1 MIAGWS
7 YRRKGQELRTRLKG
21 PALMAV
27 HSLTEDGTSTDF
39 NALSKAL
46 CAEFLPPSATVRAHM
61 QPNCC
66 VQGDKSVTAYGEHL
80 RRLAMLAYPPG
91 SPEGHAAVR
100 DRRALDRFVVTLK
113 AEELRVKVLEGKP
126 KSLCQAVNIAE
137 ECAAIV
143 DPNGDSASRSVA
155 LPTYHVLEAP
165 AADSSPSHRE
175 VRAAPEHDCT
185 AAQAVRELTKAFHRS
200 QAVPQHNQRK
210 QEYYRHGNM
219 HAWYKP
225 TS

>member
-1 MIAGWS
+1 
-7 YRRKGQELRTRLKG
+7 
-21 PALMAV
+21 
-27 HSLTEDGTSTDF
+27 
-39 NALSKAL
+39 
-46 CAEFLPPSATVRAHM
+46 
-61 QPNCC
+61 
-66 VQGDKSVTAYGEHL
+66 
-80 RRLAMLAYPPG
+80 MLAYPPG

-137 ECAAIV
+137 EYAAIV
-143 DPNGDSASRSVA
+143 DPNRDSASRSVA

-200 QAVPQHNQRK
+200 QAVPQHNQRR
-210 QEYYRHGNM
+210 QEFSRDNQLRGGNQTRVDPSGPKRKCDAICLRCNKKGHYARECDDSNEAGGVICVDGSCCNEAN
-219 HAWYKP
+219 HACPCATCHFPATKTRGVLLDQGPLAFLAPQP
-225 TS
+225 TKL